1 LRRDAVIIADV
12 VVTVGGRR
20 SDDND
25 AEAGGAGAGA
35 GATRWKWKARVGS
48 SSGRA
53 PPAIKARRIIGV
65 DGDATDGERIETD
78 RVDATVDIL
87 VGASDTM
94 GAMVNYYNIF
104 YVRSEVRSP
113 ASHL

>member
-1 LRRDAVIIADV
+1 MRRDAVIIADV

-25 AEAGGAGAGA
+25 AEAGGAGA
-35 GATRWKWKARVGS
+35 TRWKSRVGS

-53 PPAIKARRIIGV
+53 PSAAKERRIIGV
-65 DGDATDGERIETD
+65 DDDARDGERIETD

-94 GAMVNYYNIF
+94 AMVNYYNLQ
-104 YVRSEVRSP
+104 
-113 ASHL
+113 HM

>member
-1 LRRDAVIIADV
+1 MRRDAVIIADV
-12 VVTVGGRR
+12 VVAVGGRR
-20 SDDND
+20 RDDND
-25 AEAGGAGAGA
+25 AEAGGA

-53 PPAIKARRIIGV
+53 PPAAKERRIIGV
-65 DGDATDGERIETD
+65 DDDARDGERIETD

-94 GAMVNYYNIF
+94 AMVNYYNLQ
-104 YVRSEVRSP
+104 
-113 ASHL
+113 HM

>member
-1 LRRDAVIIADV
+1 MRRDAVIIADV

-25 AEAGGAGAGA
+25 AEAGGAGATA
-35 GATRWKWKARVGS
+35 WKARVGS

-53 PPAIKARRIIGV
+53 PPAMKARRIIGV
-65 DGDATDGERIETD
+65 DGDATDGERIETA

>member
-1 LRRDAVIIADV
+1 MRRDAVIIADV
-12 VVTVGGRR
+12 VVAVGGRR
-20 SDDND
+20 RDDND
-25 AEAGGAGAGA
+25 AEAGGA

-53 PPAIKARRIIGV
+53 PPATKARRIIGV
-65 DGDATDGERIETD
+65 DDDATDGERIETD

-94 GAMVNYYNIF
+94 AMVNYYNLQ
-104 YVRSEVRSP
+104 
-113 ASHL
+113 HM